1 MVSRERLGVQAWPSI
16 PILHGVADLLRTIL
30 FIPDPFGRLLR
41 FGAQRKQLLI
51 FQFFPTS
58 ASQSVGPRD
67 AARLRDMA
75 FGLV

>member
-1 MVSRERLGVQAWPSI
+1 MLLYR
-16 PILHGVADLLRTIL
+16 VAELLPTIL
-30 FIPDPFGRLLR
+30 FIPDLFGLLLR
-41 FGAQRKQLLI
+41 FRAQRQQLLI

-58 ASQSVGPRD
+58 AGQSVGPRD